1 MIDRTDPTN
10 RDTVPAMLTP
20 GEFVLNKEASNMFA
34 PVIEQMNNAGLQQRA
49 MENNAMVANMG
60 GGVPPQNYNL
70 GGEAGSTQGIK
81 SLLNFI
87 GSGEGGYEASNR
99 GTVDKKI
106 VGSTNNTV
114 YKGKK
119 LSEMTINEIL
129 EAQALTGDDRLFA
142 VGKYQMIPS
151 TFKEVVE
158 GMGLSG
164 DTVFSPDFQ
173 DQAGM
178 YLATQKRPIL
188 GAYLNGQDWN
198 GKAVDEDTALMELAK
213 EWASAPLPYDVQIG
227 GTLRKAGDSRYGSGN
242 KAQHSIQEAR
252 DAIRSAKIGMTGE
265 YPDNPQNYGEYS
277 PDRFLREAQTIN
289 NPGSTPPQIMD
300 NNLRVDNSISG
311 VIPEVITS
319 TFLPEQ
325 QNVPKLRA
333 APPQPQSFGEAFAAG
348 RSAHGGGG
356 GMFDY
361 NGQKYSTN
369 IAEEDQMATA
379 NNGGLIQELNW
390 GDWVK
395 SLKDLVSGPQ
405 GFGQANEKQF
415 KGYSTEQIDRDHT
428 DTFYPLSAAPGDQGS
443 VIGDNQYMDMVPP
456 NGDPNQGYANYSV
469 QNFLDEANGINNPAE
484 TIQGY
489 TIPGL
494 TTPDQS
500 GSFNAIPESTSTQM
514 VNNLGMNAPV
524 PPEIDMVPD
533 LGSDED
539 LLQSSSDSSKR
550 EFKTKQLRYGVPKP
564 GQGLGLETF
573 GQGNVFTNGAE
584 RYEIPRDPRTDA
596 DGYGQTGKVPEIA
609 EPTLL
614 AFGGSGE
621 NIPSVP
627 NINPIGDT
635 RELGG
640 SSGYGQIGTAV
651 SPDGYEIITDSLG
664 SVQAVNPRRID
675 PEKMATI
682 TQRFAD
688 GKITEEQYQ
697 GQKKEFENA
706 ILQDN
711 AHKAFLAEQQAE
723 ATTAEIQ
730 NNIAESSILDDRI
743 AEAERNNDTALADA
757 LRKKQEALVTE
768 KPVVTNEPV
777 VSEVTTTVANL
788 EKQPSELTP
797 AQIAA
802 AELAANNAAKTQSTE
817 EVTPEVK
824 GAMSILKDVFGDIFD
839 KKELIRAA
847 VMYLGGRATGLN
859 GNQALAFAGK
869 NYIARTDAKTGT
881 YQKVALEGKHTKKSL
896 AIFKKSMDFGDLIAK
911 GLPAVPTGAQP
922 MTMYDR
928 KTGRE
933 ITLTQKKVGDGNYW
947 FDGDRQVDVRTLTN
961 DGRFAPKTPANATYK
976 KTIRGNV
983 QSLVTSLDGLNP
995 SKNPD
1000 AKAGVSE
1007 LGIAKETIGREAVTF
1022 AIENG
1027 MELEQMEELV
1037 EKAYKEALVDAR
1049 SGKKPS
1055 RLSDYFSRA
1064 WVESN
1069 TTDAQNFFLPG
1080 ETKDGKPIP
1089 VPVANVTTFLQTIK
1103 SAAAASGKEELA
1115 NMSDTQVSSWLMS
1128 TNSYKAW
1135 QTMDPDL
1142 KEEYIKTGAVS
1153 SQSGMMEYILSGM
1166 VAQ

>member
-227 GTLRKAGDSRYGSGN
+227 NTLRKAGDSRYGAGN

-325 QNVPKLRA
+325 QNVPELRA

-379 NNGGLIQELNW
+379 NNGGLIQGLNNGGLPNDEEMLSGSSQAEVERFLGSQVNNQERGIPGGSIPRPTIERDDLGNIIQGNTRATTVGGEPFFMYDDGVVTDKDNMMVMTDGLIKKVHEKLTFSPQQMAADNQLQEESEALREHFNGVPEL
-390 GDWVK
+390 GDGVNPSFNEMTVPQDTANIIPQLSQDDAKIEAARVRHNAEVEARSQEVPPPLDLNAPTFNKDVIPYLGRVSK
-395 SLKDLVSGPQ
+395 SLITNAADTVKD
-405 GFGQANEKQF
+405 FAA
-415 KGYSTEQIDRDHT
+415 KGVVPVGTVDVNKEYRDLKALIAKGSDVDGNPLTENQIRAYNLRIKSIERDRD
-428 DTFYPLSAAPGDQGS
+428 
-443 VIGDNQYMDMVPP
+443 
-456 NGDPNQGYANYSV
+456 YSKKMEP
-469 QNFLDEANGINNPAE
+469 F
-484 TIQGY
+484 
-489 TIPGL
+489 
-494 TTPDQS
+494 
-500 GSFNAIPESTSTQM
+500 
-514 VNNLGMNAPV
+514 
-524 PPEIDMVPD
+524 
-533 LGSDED
+533 
-539 LLQSSSDSSKR
+539 SSSNV
-550 EFKTKQLRYGVPKP
+550 L
-564 GQGLGLETF
+564 
-573 GQGNVFTNGAE
+573 GNVLESGDKLASGVDNLVTNAAGDIVS
-584 RYEIPRDPRTDA
+584 RFDP
-596 DGYGQTGKVPEIA
+596 
-609 EPTLL
+609 
-614 AFGGSGE
+614 
-621 NIPSVP
+621 
-627 NINPIGDT
+627 
-635 RELGG
+635 ELG
-640 SSGYGQIGTAV
+640 V
-651 SPDGYEIITDSLG
+651 
-664 SVQAVNPRRID
+664 
-675 PEKMATI
+675 
-682 TQRFAD
+682 
-688 GKITEEQYQ
+688 
-697 GQKKEFENA
+697 
-706 ILQDN
+706 
-711 AHKAFLAEQQAE
+711 
-723 ATTAEIQ
+723 
-730 NNIAESSILDDRI
+730 SILDSSSEFIPSEPRPLTADEIEFNSLRSG
-743 AEAERNNDTALADA
+743 ATVPEVGGSRPMSLTPESRSVLNNQTRMQQAQTTVNKL
-757 LRKKQEALVTE
+757 E
-768 KPVVTNEPV
+768 KPDPK
-777 VSEVTTTVANL
+777 VTTA
-788 EKQPSELTP
+788 P
-797 AQIAA
+797 AAEIAA
-802 AELAANNAAKTQSTE
+802 AELEAKRVAETQSTKV
-817 EVTPEVK
+817 VTTEVK

-839 KKELIRAA
+839 KKELVRAA
-847 VMYLGGRATGLN
+847 VLYLGGRATGLN

-869 NYIARTDAKTGT
+869 NYIARVDAN
-881 YQKVALEGKHTKKSL
+881 E
-896 AIFKKSMDFGDLIAK
+896 
-911 GLPAVPTGAQP
+911 
-922 MTMYDR
+922 
-928 KTGRE
+928 
-933 ITLTQKKVGDGNYW
+933 N
-947 FDGDRQVDVRTLTN
+947 
-961 DGRFAPKTPANATYK
+961 TYK
-976 KTIRGNV
+976 KIALAGLHTPETVAAYKKSKDPNV
-983 QSLVTSLDGLNP
+983 LTLKSTPLIDTGVVEVRYNTVTGKKYTVSKMQNPVTKGMTWVMPDGKTPVDYKLTTTDPRYASGTPENDSYLKDLSDQFTKSVKEFEELDANRTSGENKNERKKLIQIGP
-995 SKNPD
+995 SAFGD
-1000 AKAGVSE
+1000 AATEYMINNGVSE
-1007 LGIAKETIGREAVTF
+1007 QAMTGILANVYDEMVADVKS
-1022 AIENG
+1022 
-1027 MELEQMEELV
+1027 
-1037 EKAYKEALVDAR
+1037 EKVKNLSR
-1049 SGKKPS
+1049 SSIDG
-1055 RLSDYFSRA
+1055 YFQRS
-1064 WVESN
+1064 WVEV
-1069 TTDAQNFFLPG
+1069 A
-1080 ETKDGKPIP
+1080 TKNATVFMLADQKTP
-1089 VPVANVTTFLQTIK
+1089 VPTANVKVFFDTVKRVGGDQGISIL
-1103 SAAAASGKEELA
+1103 
-1115 NMSDTQVSSWLMS
+1115 NDTQFSQFLL
-1128 TNSYKAW
+1128 N
-1135 QTMDPDL
+1135 DPVYSEWVALDEDV
-1142 KEEYIKTGAVS
+1142 KKKYNDMGVDGPT
-1153 SQSGMMEYILSGM
+1153 SQHKSGFMEYVLKSLLL
-1166 VAQ
+1166 

>member
-70 GGEAGSTQGIK
+70 GGEASSTQGIK

-164 DTVFSPDFQ
+164 DTVFSHDFQ

-227 GTLRKAGDSRYGSGN
+227 DTLRKAGDSRYGAGN

-289 NPGSTPPQIMD
+289 NPGFTPPQIMD

-325 QNVPKLRA
+325 QNVPELRA

-415 KGYSTEQIDRDHT
+415 KGYSTEQIDRDQTGTYH
-428 DTFYPLSAAPGDQGS
+428 PLSAAPGDQGS
-443 VIGDNQYMDMVPP
+443 VIGDNQYMDMAPP

-514 VNNLGMNAPV
+514 VNNLGMNVPV
-524 PPEIDMVPD
+524 PPQIDMVPD

-573 GQGNVFTNGAE
+573 GQGNVFTNGAVLQPGQ
-584 RYEIPRDPRTDA
+584 EILSIVPQDELLIVQAKLPVKDI
-596 DGYGQTGKVPEIA
+596 GYIENSQNVIIRLKGNEGFAFSSMKGKISLISPDTKLSNKGEAYYIIQIKTSSKQFVNKTNIYKLYPGLTVDCNIIIGQRSVLQNILIPF
-609 EPTLL
+609 LNFNDL
-614 AFGGSGE
+614 AFKE
-621 NIPSVP
+621 NV
-627 NINPIGDT
+627 
-635 RELGG
+635 
-640 SSGYGQIGTAV
+640 
-651 SPDGYEIITDSLG
+651 
-664 SVQAVNPRRID
+664 
-675 PEKMATI
+675 
-682 TQRFAD
+682 
-688 GKITEEQYQ
+688 
-697 GQKKEFENA
+697 
-706 ILQDN
+706 
-711 AHKAFLAEQQAE
+711 
-723 ATTAEIQ
+723 
-730 NNIAESSILDDRI
+730 
-743 AEAERNNDTALADA
+743 
-757 LRKKQEALVTE
+757 
-768 KPVVTNEPV
+768 
-777 VSEVTTTVANL
+777 
-788 EKQPSELTP
+788 
-797 AQIAA
+797 
-802 AELAANNAAKTQSTE
+802 
-817 EVTPEVK
+817 
-824 GAMSILKDVFGDIFD
+824 
-839 KKELIRAA
+839 
-847 VMYLGGRATGLN
+847 
-859 GNQALAFAGK
+859 
-869 NYIARTDAKTGT
+869 
-881 YQKVALEGKHTKKSL
+881 
-896 AIFKKSMDFGDLIAK
+896 
-911 GLPAVPTGAQP
+911 
-922 MTMYDR
+922 
-928 KTGRE
+928 
-933 ITLTQKKVGDGNYW
+933 W
-947 FDGDRQVDVRTLTN
+947 F
-961 DGRFAPKTPANATYK
+961 
-976 KTIRGNV
+976 
-983 QSLVTSLDGLNP
+983 
-995 SKNPD
+995 SK
-1000 AKAGVSE
+1000 
-1007 LGIAKETIGREAVTF
+1007 
-1022 AIENG
+1022 
-1027 MELEQMEELV
+1027 
-1037 EKAYKEALVDAR
+1037 
-1049 SGKKPS
+1049 
-1055 RLSDYFSRA
+1055 
-1064 WVESN
+1064 
-1069 TTDAQNFFLPG
+1069 
-1080 ETKDGKPIP
+1080 
-1089 VPVANVTTFLQTIK
+1089 
-1103 SAAAASGKEELA
+1103 
-1115 NMSDTQVSSWLMS
+1115 
-1128 TNSYKAW
+1128 
-1135 QTMDPDL
+1135 
-1142 KEEYIKTGAVS
+1142 
-1153 SQSGMMEYILSGM
+1153 
-1166 VAQ
+1166 